1 MQLKTYKI
9 KSFFFYKFMINF
21 RVKEEILV
29 KNIHG
34 QNILA
39 AAIAVSL
46 GCSLTEF
53 LPAAYAAPTDTAQ
66 TASNDADDSL
76 MDFSLDAM
84 TVEAKRPDWES
95 KLSPGTVNIVRPDEF
110 KGEQKSLPDL
120 LLTVPGVHVREVNG
134 KGQYTTVT
142 MRGSTAAQVG
152 IFIDGVLANLGGD
165 TAVDLS
171 TIPVKNVERIE
182 VYRGYIPSRFGGTFM
197 GGVINIVTKKPETTD
212 VSLEVGK
219 SSYGGKRGSM
229 EITAPLGDGSLMV
242 GTNYESS
249 DGDFKYKNYA
259 AERYL
264 PYGEQQIAGQQKVI
278 DNFNNETIDY
288 MTKGAVINLQQ
299 EQIDYYKAN
308 NDAWLGFVRSDSL
321 KDAIYDNR
329 YEYAKKDVGNSNLYL
344 IEQQVVDRGLKDEYL
359 KRGYDDSDWHEALQY
374 DWIGS
379 SFGEGVLT
387 PEIKEEILKEYGDKV
402 VQNNIDK
409 WTNDADPDKNKNQAG
424 RKESLEKLKQKQK
437 EAANA
442 TRYRKYNDYEK
453 TSTIVKWQNK
463 NWVIKGTYD
472 TLDRHMPDSVWLGD
486 VNAAVYNNGVDLSDR
501 YYYDS
506 RRQKQNSASLML
518 QNRQEVGKLEWG
530 WMLDY
535 MYQNKK
541 YRAEHIN
548 TAYPNSEWDMQ
559 NQPLRE
565 WSRYKSN
572 KYTAQIDG
580 GYKLNDNN
588 MLDFLINYSKEG
600 LDIDGSNMAKILGGQ
615 ASQNF
620 LSAQIRNRYEQE
632 LFNVQ
637 LQDSITLDKEGTWIF
652 TPSVRYNQ
660 SKITGFSDGK
670 RFTDGQ
676 ASWIHPKDSQTKGKA
691 TWQLALKKEV
701 NENLTLRM
709 TGGTYYRLLN
719 MAEIAGDGAGIL
731 PAPRNHN
738 GEGAMFPVPEEG
750 KQFDISAIMNNK
762 LLGADNSTTLT
773 YYWRDS
779 TNMLQLER
787 AGKDYWSYFND
798 NKGKSHGIELQ
809 SSFKWNKFDL
819 DLQVTYLNTSAYN
832 KHTATQFGEYA
843 PVWPTYQPEWEGN
856 IRLTYRPSEKFSV
869 FAEGHYTDEYFTYY
883 NKATSGK
890 LSPYLSGKP
899 VCSLFV
905 MNSGLKWMPKKNWQ
919 LTFGCND
926 ILNKGPKSKIRSDAA
941 FMVPGYINPEFPI
954 QGRTYYVTARYQ
966 F

>member
-1 MQLKTYKI
+1 M
-9 KSFFFYKFMINF
+9 
-21 RVKEEILV
+21 

-809 SSFKWNKFDL
+809 SSFKWDKFDL

-843 PVWPTYQPEWEGN
+843 SVWPTYQPEWEGN

>member
-1 MQLKTYKI
+1 M
-9 KSFFFYKFMINF
+9 
-21 RVKEEILV
+21 
-29 KNIHG
+29 KNING

-437 EAANA
+437 EASDA

-660 SKITGFSDGK
+660 SKITGLSDGK

-856 IRLTYRPSEKFSV
+856 IRLTYRPSEKFSL

>member
-1 MQLKTYKI
+1 M
-9 KSFFFYKFMINF
+9 
-21 RVKEEILV
+21 
-29 KNIHG
+29 KNING

-76 MDFSLDAM
+76 MDFSLDTM

-437 EAANA
+437 EAENA

-453 TSTIVKWQNK
+453 TSTILKWQNK

-750 KQFDISAIMNNK
+750 KQFDISAIMHNK

-856 IRLTYRPSEKFSV
+856 IRLTYRPSEKFSL

-926 ILNKGPKSKIRSDAA
+926 IFNKGPKSKIRSDAA

>member
-1 MQLKTYKI
+1 M
-9 KSFFFYKFMINF
+9 
-21 RVKEEILV
+21 

-453 TSTIVKWQNK
+453 TSTILKWQNK

>member
-1 MQLKTYKI
+1 M
-9 KSFFFYKFMINF
+9 
-21 RVKEEILV
+21 

-453 TSTIVKWQNK
+453 TSTILKWQNK

-535 MYQNKK
+535 MYQDKK

-809 SSFKWNKFDL
+809 SSFKWDKFDL

-843 PVWPTYQPEWEGN
+843 SVWPTYQPEWEGN

>member
-1 MQLKTYKI
+1 M
-9 KSFFFYKFMINF
+9 
-21 RVKEEILV
+21 
-29 KNIHG
+29 KNING

-76 MDFSLDAM
+76 MDFSLDTM

-437 EAANA
+437 EAENA

-809 SSFKWNKFDL
+809 SSFKWDKFDL

-843 PVWPTYQPEWEGN
+843 SVWPTYQPEWEGN
-856 IRLTYRPSEKFSV
+856 IRLTYRPSEKFSL

>member
-1 MQLKTYKI
+1 M
-9 KSFFFYKFMINF
+9 
-21 RVKEEILV
+21 

-76 MDFSLDAM
+76 MDFRLDAM

-437 EAANA
+437 EAENA

-809 SSFKWNKFDL
+809 SSFKWDKFDL

-843 PVWPTYQPEWEGN
+843 SVWPTYQPEWEGN

>member
-1 MQLKTYKI
+1 M
-9 KSFFFYKFMINF
+9 
-21 RVKEEILV
+21 
-29 KNIHG
+29 KNING

-76 MDFSLDAM
+76 MDFSLDVM

-437 EAANA
+437 EAADA

-856 IRLTYRPSEKFSV
+856 IRLTYRPSEKFSL

-926 ILNKGPKSKIRSDAA
+926 IFNKGPKSKIRSDAA

>member
-1 MQLKTYKI
+1 M
-9 KSFFFYKFMINF
+9 
-21 RVKEEILV
+21 

-402 VQNNIDK
+402 VQNNVDK

>member
-1 MQLKTYKI
+1 M
-9 KSFFFYKFMINF
+9 
-21 RVKEEILV
+21 
-29 KNIHG
+29 KNING

-46 GCSLTEF
+46 GCSLADF
-53 LPAAYAAPTDTAQ
+53 LPVAYAAPADTAQ

-76 MDFSLDAM
+76 MDFSLDTM

-264 PYGEQQIAGQQKVI
+264 PYGAEQIAGQQKVI

-288 MTKGAVINLQQ
+288 MTKGAVINLKQ

-359 KRGYDDSDWHEALQY
+359 KRGYDNSDWHEALQY

-387 PEIKEEILKEYGDKV
+387 PEIKEEILKEYGDKI
-402 VQNNIDK
+402 VQGNIDK

-463 NWVIKGTYD
+463 NWVVKGTYD

-535 MYQNKK
+535 MHQNKK

-565 WSRYKSN
+565 WSSYKSN

-588 MLDFLINYSKEG
+588 MLDFLINYSKER
-600 LDIDGSNMAKILGGQ
+600 LDIDGSNLAKILGGQ

-632 LFNVQ
+632 LFNIQ

-731 PAPRNHN
+731 PAPKNHN
-738 GEGAMFPVPEEG
+738 GDGAMFPVPEEG
-750 KQFDISAIMNNK
+750 KQFDISAIMHNK

-798 NKGKSHGIELQ
+798 NKGKSHGVELQ
-809 SSFKWNKFDL
+809 SSFKWDKFDL

-856 IRLTYRPSEKFSV
+856 IRLTYRPSEKFSL

>member
-1 MQLKTYKI
+1 M
-9 KSFFFYKFMINF
+9 
-21 RVKEEILV
+21 
-29 KNIHG
+29 KNING

-66 TASNDADDSL
+66 TVSNDADDSL

-197 GGVINIVTKKPETTD
+197 GGVINIVTKKPETTN

-437 EAANA
+437 EAADA

-809 SSFKWNKFDL
+809 SSFKWDKFDL

-843 PVWPTYQPEWEGN
+843 SVWPTYQPEWEGN

>member
-9 KSFFFYKFMINF
+9 KSFFYKFMINF

-197 GGVINIVTKKPETTD
+197 GGVINIVTKKPETTN

-437 EAANA
+437 EAENA

-535 MYQNKK
+535 MYQDKK

-809 SSFKWNKFDL
+809 SSFKWDKFDL

-843 PVWPTYQPEWEGN
+843 SVWPTYQPEWEGN

>member
-1 MQLKTYKI
+1 M
-9 KSFFFYKFMINF
+9 
-21 RVKEEILV
+21 
-29 KNIHG
+29 KNING

-76 MDFSLDAM
+76 MDFSLEAM

-437 EAANA
+437 EAENA

-926 ILNKGPKSKIRSDAA
+926 IFNKGPKSKIRSDAA

>member
-1 MQLKTYKI
+1 M
-9 KSFFFYKFMINF
+9 
-21 RVKEEILV
+21 
-29 KNIHG
+29 KNING

-53 LPAAYAAPTDTAQ
+53 LPAAYAASTDTAQ

-437 EAANA
+437 EAENA

-843 PVWPTYQPEWEGN
+843 SVWPTYQPEWEGN
-856 IRLTYRPSEKFSV
+856 IRLTYRPSEKFSI

>member
-1 MQLKTYKI
+1 M
-9 KSFFFYKFMINF
+9 
-21 RVKEEILV
+21 
-29 KNIHG
+29 KNING

-437 EAANA
+437 EAADA

-535 MYQNKK
+535 MYQDKK

-843 PVWPTYQPEWEGN
+843 SVWPTYQPEWEGN

-926 ILNKGPKSKIRSDAA
+926 ILNQGPKSKIRSDAA

>member
-1 MQLKTYKI
+1 M
-9 KSFFFYKFMINF
+9 
-21 RVKEEILV
+21 
-29 KNIHG
+29 KNING

-437 EAANA
+437 EAADA

-750 KQFDISAIMNNK
+750 KQFDISAIMHNK

-926 ILNKGPKSKIRSDAA
+926 IFNKGPKSKIRSDAA

>member
-1 MQLKTYKI
+1 M
-9 KSFFFYKFMINF
+9 
-21 RVKEEILV
+21 

-437 EAANA
+437 EAENA

-535 MYQNKK
+535 MYQDKK

-750 KQFDISAIMNNK
+750 KQFDISAIMHNK

-809 SSFKWNKFDL
+809 SSFKWDKFDL

-843 PVWPTYQPEWEGN
+843 SVWPTYQPEWEGN

-926 ILNKGPKSKIRSDAA
+926 ILNQGPKSKIRSDAA

>member
-1 MQLKTYKI
+1 M
-9 KSFFFYKFMINF
+9 
-21 RVKEEILV
+21 
-29 KNIHG
+29 KNING

-66 TASNDADDSL
+66 TVSNDADDSL

-437 EAANA
+437 EAENA

-535 MYQNKK
+535 MYQDKK

-809 SSFKWNKFDL
+809 SSFKWDKFDL

-843 PVWPTYQPEWEGN
+843 SVWPTYQPEWEGN
-856 IRLTYRPSEKFSV
+856 IRLTYRPSEKFSI

>member
-1 MQLKTYKI
+1 MPILKL
-9 KSFFFYKFMINF
+9 SLFFYKFMINF

-229 EITAPLGDGSLMV
+229 EITAPLGDGSIMV

-437 EAANA
+437 EAENA

-535 MYQNKK
+535 MHQDKK

-731 PAPRNHN
+731 PAPKNHN

-750 KQFDISAIMNNK
+750 KQFDISAIMHNK

-809 SSFKWNKFDL
+809 SSFKWDKFDL

-843 PVWPTYQPEWEGN
+843 SVWPTYQPEWEGN

>member
-1 MQLKTYKI
+1 M
-9 KSFFFYKFMINF
+9 
-21 RVKEEILV
+21 
-29 KNIHG
+29 KNING

-809 SSFKWNKFDL
+809 SSFKWDKFDL

-843 PVWPTYQPEWEGN
+843 SVWPTYQPEWEGN
-856 IRLTYRPSEKFSV
+856 IRLTYRPSEKFSI

>member
-1 MQLKTYKI
+1 
-9 KSFFFYKFMINF
+9 
-21 RVKEEILV
+21 
-29 KNIHG
+29 
-34 QNILA
+34 
-39 AAIAVSL
+39 
-46 GCSLTEF
+46 
-53 LPAAYAAPTDTAQ
+53 
-66 TASNDADDSL
+66 

-437 EAANA
+437 EAADA

-809 SSFKWNKFDL
+809 SSFKWDKFDL

-843 PVWPTYQPEWEGN
+843 SVWPTYQPEWEGN

>member
-1 MQLKTYKI
+1 M
-9 KSFFFYKFMINF
+9 
-21 RVKEEILV
+21 
-29 KNIHG
+29 KNING

-76 MDFSLDAM
+76 MDFSLDTM

-437 EAANA
+437 EAADA

-843 PVWPTYQPEWEGN
+843 SVWPTYQPEWEGN
-856 IRLTYRPSEKFSV
+856 IRLTYRPSEKFSI

>member
-9 KSFFFYKFMINF
+9 KSFFYKFMINF

-29 KNIHG
+29 KNING

-437 EAANA
+437 EAADA

-856 IRLTYRPSEKFSV
+856 IRLTYRPSEKFSL

>member
-1 MQLKTYKI
+1 M
-9 KSFFFYKFMINF
+9 
-21 RVKEEILV
+21 
-29 KNIHG
+29 KNING

-329 YEYAKKDVGNSNLYL
+329 YEYAKQDVGNSNLYL

-437 EAANA
+437 EAADA

-535 MYQNKK
+535 MYQDKK

-620 LSAQIRNRYEQE
+620 LSAQISNRYEQE
-632 LFNVQ
+632 LFKVQ

-843 PVWPTYQPEWEGN
+843 SVWPTYQPEWEGN

>member
-1 MQLKTYKI
+1 M
-9 KSFFFYKFMINF
+9 
-21 RVKEEILV
+21 
-29 KNIHG
+29 KNING

-437 EAANA
+437 EAADA

-809 SSFKWNKFDL
+809 SSFKWDKFDL

-843 PVWPTYQPEWEGN
+843 SVWPTYQPEWEGN

-926 ILNKGPKSKIRSDAA
+926 IFNKGPKSKIRSDAA

>member
-1 MQLKTYKI
+1 M
-9 KSFFFYKFMINF
+9 
-21 RVKEEILV
+21 

-229 EITAPLGDGSLMV
+229 EITAPLGDGSIMV

-437 EAANA
+437 EAENA

-535 MYQNKK
+535 MHQDKK

-731 PAPRNHN
+731 PAPKNHN

-809 SSFKWNKFDL
+809 SSFKWDKFDL

-843 PVWPTYQPEWEGN
+843 SVWPTYQPEWEGN

>member
-1 MQLKTYKI
+1 M
-9 KSFFFYKFMINF
+9 
-21 RVKEEILV
+21 

-76 MDFSLDAM
+76 MDFSLDTM

-437 EAANA
+437 EAENA

-750 KQFDISAIMNNK
+750 KQFDISAIMHNK

>member
-1 MQLKTYKI
+1 M
-9 KSFFFYKFMINF
+9 
-21 RVKEEILV
+21 

-66 TASNDADDSL
+66 TVSNDADDSL

-197 GGVINIVTKKPETTD
+197 GGVINIVTKKPETTN

-453 TSTIVKWQNK
+453 TSTILKWQNK

-809 SSFKWNKFDL
+809 SSFKWDKFDL

-843 PVWPTYQPEWEGN
+843 SVWPTYQPEWEGN

>member
-1 MQLKTYKI
+1 M
-9 KSFFFYKFMINF
+9 
-21 RVKEEILV
+21 
-29 KNIHG
+29 KNING

-197 GGVINIVTKKPETTD
+197 GGVINIVTKKPETTN

-437 EAANA
+437 EAENA

-869 FAEGHYTDEYFTYY
+869 FAEGYYTDEYFTYY

>member
-1 MQLKTYKI
+1 M
-9 KSFFFYKFMINF
+9 
-21 RVKEEILV
+21 
-29 KNIHG
+29 KNING

-46 GCSLTEF
+46 GCSFTEF

-437 EAANA
+437 EAENA

-535 MYQNKK
+535 MYQDKK

-565 WSRYKSN
+565 WSSYKSN

-809 SSFKWNKFDL
+809 SSFKWDKFDL

-843 PVWPTYQPEWEGN
+843 SVWPTYQPEWEGN

>member
-1 MQLKTYKI
+1 M
-9 KSFFFYKFMINF
+9 
-21 RVKEEILV
+21 
-29 KNIHG
+29 KNINS

-53 LPAAYAAPTDTAQ
+53 LPAAYAAPTDAAQ

-437 EAANA
+437 EVENA

-809 SSFKWNKFDL
+809 SSFKWDKFDL

-843 PVWPTYQPEWEGN
+843 SVWPTYQPEWEGN
-856 IRLTYRPSEKFSV
+856 IRLTYRPSEKFSI

-926 ILNKGPKSKIRSDAA
+926 LLNKGPKSKIRSDAA

>member
-1 MQLKTYKI
+1 M
-9 KSFFFYKFMINF
+9 
-21 RVKEEILV
+21 
-29 KNIHG
+29 KNING

-66 TASNDADDSL
+66 TVSNDADDSL

-197 GGVINIVTKKPETTD
+197 GGVINIVTKKPETTN

-437 EAANA
+437 EAENA

-535 MYQNKK
+535 MYQDKK

-565 WSRYKSN
+565 WSSYKSN

-809 SSFKWNKFDL
+809 SSFKWDKFDL

-843 PVWPTYQPEWEGN
+843 SVWPTYQPEWEGN

>member
-1 MQLKTYKI
+1 MPILKL
-9 KSFFFYKFMINF
+9 SLFFYKFMINF

-29 KNIHG
+29 KNING

-437 EAANA
+437 EAENA

-750 KQFDISAIMNNK
+750 KQFDISAIMHNK

-809 SSFKWNKFDL
+809 SSFKWDKFDL

-843 PVWPTYQPEWEGN
+843 SVWPTYQPEWEGN

>member
-1 MQLKTYKI
+1 M
-9 KSFFFYKFMINF
+9 
-21 RVKEEILV
+21 

-437 EAANA
+437 EAENA

-750 KQFDISAIMNNK
+750 KQFDISAIMHNK

-856 IRLTYRPSEKFSV
+856 IRLTYRPSEKFSI

>member
-1 MQLKTYKI
+1 M
-9 KSFFFYKFMINF
+9 
-21 RVKEEILV
+21 
-29 KNIHG
+29 KNING

-387 PEIKEEILKEYGDKV
+387 PEIKEEILKEYDDKV

-750 KQFDISAIMNNK
+750 KQFDISAIMHNK

-856 IRLTYRPSEKFSV
+856 IRLTYRPSEKFSL

>member
-1 MQLKTYKI
+1 M
-9 KSFFFYKFMINF
+9 
-21 RVKEEILV
+21 
-29 KNIHG
+29 KNING

-437 EAANA
+437 EAENA

-453 TSTIVKWQNK
+453 TSTILKWQNK

-709 TGGTYYRLLN
+709 TGGTYYRFLN

>member
-1 MQLKTYKI
+1 M
-9 KSFFFYKFMINF
+9 
-21 RVKEEILV
+21 

-197 GGVINIVTKKPETTD
+197 GGVINIVTKKPETTN

-437 EAANA
+437 EAENA

-856 IRLTYRPSEKFSV
+856 IRLTYRPSEKFSL

-926 ILNKGPKSKIRSDAA
+926 IFNKGPKSKIRSDAA

>member
-1 MQLKTYKI
+1 M
-9 KSFFFYKFMINF
+9 
-21 RVKEEILV
+21 
-29 KNIHG
+29 KNING

-76 MDFSLDAM
+76 MDFSLDVM

-437 EAANA
+437 EAENA

-453 TSTIVKWQNK
+453 TSTILKWQNK

-565 WSRYKSN
+565 WSSYKSN

-809 SSFKWNKFDL
+809 SSFKWDKFDL

-843 PVWPTYQPEWEGN
+843 SVWPTYQPEWEGN
-856 IRLTYRPSEKFSV
+856 IRLTYRPSEKFSL

>member
-1 MQLKTYKI
+1 M
-9 KSFFFYKFMINF
+9 
-21 RVKEEILV
+21 

-197 GGVINIVTKKPETTD
+197 GGVINIVTKKPETTN

-437 EAANA
+437 EAADA

-535 MYQNKK
+535 MHQDKK

-565 WSRYKSN
+565 WSSYKSN

-843 PVWPTYQPEWEGN
+843 SVWPTYQPEWEGN

>member
-1 MQLKTYKI
+1 M
-9 KSFFFYKFMINF
+9 
-21 RVKEEILV
+21 
-29 KNIHG
+29 KNING

-437 EAANA
+437 EAENA

-843 PVWPTYQPEWEGN
+843 SVWPTYQPEWEGN
-856 IRLTYRPSEKFSV
+856 IRLTYRPSEKFSI

-926 ILNKGPKSKIRSDAA
+926 IFNKGPKSKIRSDAA